1 MILSILILVSI
12 DAGLKFI
19 KFLSLIFAVL
29 NLYDREL
36 FLSLYISFIELRDIL
51 EVLFNLEVF
60 AENLLFFLIKFPN
73 WLFDFA
79 ILIIWSCFSVSYSKV
94 LNFLCPDKL
103 IEDVALPNFLLF
115 LKKLFLLVFVN
126 FAINIINVN

>member
-12 DAGLKFI
+12 DVGLKFI

-51 EVLFNLEVF
+51 EILFNLEVF

-73 WLFDFA
+73 
-79 ILIIWSCFSVSYSKV
+79 
-94 LNFLCPDKL
+94 
-103 IEDVALPNFLLF
+103 
-115 LKKLFLLVFVN
+115 
-126 FAINIINVN
+126 

>member
-1 MILSILILVSI
+1 MGFLKKLILSILILVSI
-12 DAGLKFI
+12 DVGLKFI

-73 WLFDFA
+73 
-79 ILIIWSCFSVSYSKV
+79 
-94 LNFLCPDKL
+94 
-103 IEDVALPNFLLF
+103 
-115 LKKLFLLVFVN
+115 
-126 FAINIINVN
+126 

>member
-12 DAGLKFI
+12 DVGLKFI

-29 NLYDREL
+29 NLYAREL

-73 WLFDFA
+73 
-79 ILIIWSCFSVSYSKV
+79 
-94 LNFLCPDKL
+94 
-103 IEDVALPNFLLF
+103 
-115 LKKLFLLVFVN
+115 
-126 FAINIINVN
+126 

>member
-1 MILSILILVSI
+1 MIENY
-12 DAGLKFI
+12 F
-19 KFLSLIFAVL
+19 
-29 NLYDREL
+29 Y
-36 FLSLYISFIELRDIL
+36 LYIFHLLNIL

-73 WLFDFA
+73 RLFDFA

>member
-1 MILSILILVSI
+1 MLCFNIKFKTSKSCGTFGFLKKLILSILILVSI
-12 DAGLKFI
+12 DVGLKFI

-73 WLFDFA
+73 
-79 ILIIWSCFSVSYSKV
+79 
-94 LNFLCPDKL
+94 
-103 IEDVALPNFLLF
+103 
-115 LKKLFLLVFVN
+115 
-126 FAINIINVN
+126 

>member
-73 WLFDFA
+73 
-79 ILIIWSCFSVSYSKV
+79 
-94 LNFLCPDKL
+94 
-103 IEDVALPNFLLF
+103 
-115 LKKLFLLVFVN
+115 
-126 FAINIINVN
+126 

>member
-12 DAGLKFI
+12 DVGLKFI

-36 FLSLYISFIELRDIL
+36 FLSLYISFIELIDIL

-73 WLFDFA
+73 
-79 ILIIWSCFSVSYSKV
+79 
-94 LNFLCPDKL
+94 
-103 IEDVALPNFLLF
+103 
-115 LKKLFLLVFVN
+115 
-126 FAINIINVN
+126 

>member
-12 DAGLKFI
+12 DVGLKFI

-36 FLSLYISFIELRDIL
+36 FLSLYISFMELRDIL

-73 WLFDFA
+73 
-79 ILIIWSCFSVSYSKV
+79 
-94 LNFLCPDKL
+94 
-103 IEDVALPNFLLF
+103 
-115 LKKLFLLVFVN
+115 
-126 FAINIINVN
+126 

>member
-12 DAGLKFI
+12 DVGLKFI
-19 KFLSLIFAVL
+19 KFLSLIFSVL

-73 WLFDFA
+73 
-79 ILIIWSCFSVSYSKV
+79 
-94 LNFLCPDKL
+94 
-103 IEDVALPNFLLF
+103 
-115 LKKLFLLVFVN
+115 
-126 FAINIINVN
+126 

>member
-12 DAGLKFI
+12 DVGLKFI

-29 NLYDREL
+29 YLYDREL

-73 WLFDFA
+73 
-79 ILIIWSCFSVSYSKV
+79 
-94 LNFLCPDKL
+94 
-103 IEDVALPNFLLF
+103 
-115 LKKLFLLVFVN
+115 
-126 FAINIINVN
+126 

>member
-12 DAGLKFI
+12 DVGLKFI

-51 EVLFNLEVF
+51 EVLFNFEVF

-73 WLFDFA
+73 
-79 ILIIWSCFSVSYSKV
+79 
-94 LNFLCPDKL
+94 
-103 IEDVALPNFLLF
+103 
-115 LKKLFLLVFVN
+115 
-126 FAINIINVN
+126 

>member
-1 MILSILILVSI
+1 LILSILILVSI
-12 DAGLKFI
+12 DVGLKFI

-73 WLFDFA
+73 
-79 ILIIWSCFSVSYSKV
+79 
-94 LNFLCPDKL
+94 
-103 IEDVALPNFLLF
+103 
-115 LKKLFLLVFVN
+115 
-126 FAINIINVN
+126 

>member
-12 DAGLKFI
+12 DVGLKFI

-73 WLFDFA
+73 
-79 ILIIWSCFSVSYSKV
+79 
-94 LNFLCPDKL
+94 
-103 IEDVALPNFLLF
+103 
-115 LKKLFLLVFVN
+115 
-126 FAINIINVN
+126 

>member
-12 DAGLKFI
+12 DVGLKFI

-29 NLYDREL
+29 NLYEREL

-73 WLFDFA
+73 
-79 ILIIWSCFSVSYSKV
+79 
-94 LNFLCPDKL
+94 
-103 IEDVALPNFLLF
+103 
-115 LKKLFLLVFVN
+115 
-126 FAINIINVN
+126 